1 MTGPV
6 GNDVQLSPRSPTTE
20 TVDQHK
26 VDIAVQ
32 TIKADMPMT
41 ESQLANALRNPNLNQ
56 AEKALIVQ
64 TLARDESAVGVFYA
78 NDHNRAERDP
88 RGLAEDQAVIGQA
101 LQDAY
106 ESGAIGADDLVR
118 ISDYN
123 GVGNGAQRLL
133 DTLVAG
139 GGTGPNGTV
148 EALSDALWAR
158 NGNDGRD
165 RAGAALGYLSDPDL
179 TARNL
184 GTPEARREAFEA
196 LVALN
201 GNDDNFDTSGTTGAG
216 WQQSALSATGRL
228 FIANSEELIDFYTGA
243 NGGRVQTEVLAQ
255 FLGQTVLNPDA
266 QGIVLDRSRDLVPT
280 IRSELDR
287 NAGRL
292 LDGARSAEAGSLEQE
307 RYMQQFGRLAASV
320 SGATALALTE
330 YDEQIQADEASKEQ
344 FVGLV
349 GDLVGATRLGEVTGV
364 DKVTEL
370 VAGAIWDANQ
380 ETRDRPDARLAGEL
394 YDVYAAQV
402 ESLATEL
409 DQPGLLSAFEGAYSA
424 ELLNLQANLNVNLGG
439 HAN

>member
-6 GNDVQLSPRSPTTE
+6 GTQVQLSPQTPTTE
-20 TVDQHK
+20 QIDQNK
-26 VDIAVQ
+26 VDSAVM
-32 TIKADMPMT
+32 TIKADMPMS
-41 ESQLANALRNPNLNQ
+41 ESQLANALRNPNLND
-56 AEKALIVQ
+56 AEKQLIVQ

-78 NDHNRAERDP
+78 NDVNRTVRDP
-88 RGLAEDQAVIGQA
+88 QALSEDQALIGQA

-106 ESGAIGADDLVR
+106 ESGAITADDLVR

-184 GTPEARREAFEA
+184 NTPEARRSAFEA
-196 LVALN
+196 LVKLN
-201 GNDDNFDTSGTTGAG
+201 GNDDNFDTSDSTGEG
-216 WQQSALSATGRL
+216 WQVSALSAAGRL
-228 FIANSEELIDFYTGA
+228 FIANSDELVDYYTGA
-243 NGGRVQTEVLAQ
+243 NGGQAQTEVLAQ

-266 QGIVLDRSRDLVPT
+266 QGIVLDRTRDLVPT
-280 IRSELDR
+280 IRSALDDS
-287 NAGRL
+287 AGRL
-292 LDGARSAEAGSLEQE
+292 LDGARNAEPGSLEQE

-320 SGATALALTE
+320 SGATALALTK

-370 VAGAIWDANQ
+370 VSGAIWDANH
-380 ETRDRPDARLAGEL
+380 EKRERPDAELAGKL
-394 YDVYAAQV
+394 YDVFAAQV
-402 ESLATEL
+402 EFLATDL
-409 DQPGLLSAFEGAYSA
+409 DQTGLRSAFDSAYSA
-424 ELLNLQANLNVNLGG
+424 ELLNLQQNLNVNLGG
-439 HAN
+439 HE